1 MTTPILELQGLDK
14 RYGQVHALRAVTAR
28 VEPGPVGL
36 LGPNGAGKTTLL
48 KLLLGQLR
56 PSSGSASIAGHSPQS
71 SAGRMAIRRVVGY
84 MPEGDCL
91 LPDMTGVQLVSTL
104 GRITGLRK
112 QDAMTR
118 AHETLDYVG
127 IEEARYRSVEQYS
140 TGMKQ
145 RLKLA
150 QALVHDP
157 QLLLLDEPTNG
168 LDPRGRRH
176 MLELVHDLG
185 HKQRKN
191 ILLCSHLLR
200 DVEQTCDHVLVL
212 DKGTVVTQGSMEEMT
227 GSDGMR
233 LILEP
238 TGEEHELASFQERL
252 ADAGFGLERK
262 ERQLILTLAT
272 ARNFEWE
279 RDLADPIFELARE
292 SGVRIQGL
300 DLVRSSL
307 EQVFLDAVGVSPGSA
322 QDQPA
327 AEEVSP

>member
-1 MTTPILELQGLDK
+1 
-14 RYGQVHALRAVTAR
+14 
-28 VEPGPVGL
+28 
-36 LGPNGAGKTTLL
+36 
-48 KLLLGQLR
+48 
-56 PSSGSASIAGHSPQS
+56 
-71 SAGRMAIRRVVGY
+71 
-84 MPEGDCL
+84 
-91 LPDMTGVQLVSTL
+91 
-104 GRITGLRK
+104 
-112 QDAMTR
+112 
-118 AHETLDYVG
+118 
-127 IEEARYRSVEQYS
+127 
-140 TGMKQ
+140 
-145 RLKLA
+145 
-150 QALVHDP
+150 
-157 QLLLLDEPTNG
+157 
-168 LDPRGRRH
+168 

-272 ARNFEWE
+272 ARDFEWE